1 MKTERNN
8 IKLGLFVMCGLA
20 ILVIALYLVGENKNN
35 WGSGIQVKIH
45 FSDLNGLVE
54 GDNVLYAGM
63 AAGSVKKV
71 QILNDT
77 TIEVTLLVNNKTGH
91 FIHRNSV
98 ATIGSE
104 GLMGNKVINITP
116 GRGNAD
122 LIKDGDYLA
131 TTQPVGIEQMLPK
144 LSRIGDNVAVVSE
157 VLKNTVLA
165 LDSSQLMKLMK
176 DSNTAK
182 QLRSSLTSAQLTM
195 QNTAEMTTV
204 FRNLA
209 YQTKNGKGALGL
221 LIADS
226 SFARSISKTV
236 NQLEGASLHVNEA
249 SSKFNN
255 TVSNINDEILHG
267 KGLLNL
273 LLTDS
278 ASAENMSKSL
288 LNIKNGTDGFN
299 QNMEALKHNFFFK
312 GYFSKK
318 QKEEAKQLNKTGAQ

>member
-8 IKLGLFVMCGLA
+8 IKLGIFVLCGLV

-35 WGSGIQVKIH
+35 WGSGIQVKIR

-77 TIEVTLLVNNKTGH
+77 TIEVTLLVNNKTRH
-91 FIHRNSV
+91 FIRRNSV

-104 GLMGNKVINITP
+104 GLMGNKVIHITP
-116 GRGNAD
+116 GRGNAA

-165 LDSSQLMKLMK
+165 LDSSRLMKLIK
-176 DSNTAK
+176 DSNTAT
-182 QLRSSLTSAQLTM
+182 QLRSSLADAQLTM
-195 QNTAEMTTV
+195 QNTAEMTAV

-236 NQLEGASLHVNEA
+236 NQLESASYNVTEASL
-249 SSKFNN
+249 KFNN
-255 TVSNINDEILHG
+255 TVSNINDGILHG
-267 KGLLNL
+267 KGVLNL

-278 ASAENMSKSL
+278 ASAENVSKSL
-288 LNIKNGTDGFN
+288 LNIKSGTDGFN
-299 QNMEALKHNFFFK
+299 QNMEALKHNFFLR
-312 GYFSKK
+312 GYFRKK
-318 QKEEAKQLNKTGAQ
+318 EKEEVKQ

>member
-8 IKLGLFVMCGLA
+8 IKLGIFVMCGLV
-20 ILVIALYLVGENKNN
+20 ILVITLYLVGENKNN
-35 WGSGIQVKIH
+35 WGAGIQVKIH
-45 FSDLNGLVE
+45 FSDLDGLVE

-63 AAGSVKKV
+63 TAGSVKKV

-77 TIEVTLLVNNKTGH
+77 TIEVTLLVNSKTGH

-98 ATIGSE
+98 ATVGSE

-116 GRGNAD
+116 GKGNAG

-131 TTQPVGIEQMLPK
+131 ARQPVGIEEMLPK
-144 LSRIGDNVAVVSE
+144 LSLIGDNVALVSE

-165 LDSSQLMKLMK
+165 LDSSQLMKLLK

-182 QLRSSLTSAQLTM
+182 QLRSSLTGAQLTL
-195 QNTAEMTTV
+195 QNTSEVTAV

-236 NQLEGASLHVNEA
+236 NQLEGASYNVNEA
-249 SSKFNN
+249 SLKLN
-255 TVSNINDEILHG
+255 TTASNINDGILHG
-267 KGLLNL
+267 KGTLNL

-312 GYFSKK
+312 GYFRKK
-318 QKEEAKQLNKTGAQ
+318 QKEEAKQQNKTGNN

>member
-1 MKTERNN
+1 MKTESNN
-8 IKLGLFVMCGLA
+8 IKLGIFVMCGLV

-54 GDNVLYAGM
+54 GDNVLYAGT

-77 TIEVTLLVNNKTGH
+77 TIEVTLLVDNKTGH

-122 LIKDGDYLA
+122 LIKDGDDLA
-131 TTQPVGIEQMLPK
+131 TSQPVGIEQMLPK
-144 LSRIGDNVAVVSE
+144 LSRIGDNVALVSE

-165 LDSSQLMKLMK
+165 LDSSQLMKLLK

-182 QLRSSLTSAQLTM
+182 QLRSSLAGAQLTM
-195 QNTAEMTTV
+195 QNTAEVTAV
-204 FRNLA
+204 FRDLA

-226 SFARSISKTV
+226 SFARSVSKTV
-236 NQLEGASLHVNEA
+236 NQLEGASANVNEA
-249 SSKFNN
+249 SLKLNN
-255 TVSNINDEILHG
+255 TASNIHDEILHG
-267 KGLLNL
+267 KGVLNL

-278 ASAENMSKSL
+278 ASAENVSRSL

-299 QNMEALKHNFFFK
+299 QNMEALKHNFLFR
-312 GYFSKK
+312 GYFRAK
-318 QKEEAKQLNKTGAQ
+318 QKEEAKKQHKTGTQ

>member
-1 MKTERNN
+1 MKTEGNN
-8 IKLGLFVMCGLA
+8 IKLGIFVMCGLA
-20 ILVIALYLVGENKNN
+20 ILVITLYLVGENKNN
-35 WGSGIQVKIH
+35 WGSGIEVKIQ
-45 FSDLNGLVE
+45 FSDLDGLVE

-63 AAGSVKKV
+63 AAGSVKKI
-71 QILNDT
+71 QILKDT

-91 FIHRNSV
+91 FIKRNSV

-104 GLMGNKVINITP
+104 GLMGNKVINISP
-116 GRGNAD
+116 VAGNAD

-131 TTQPVGIEQMLPK
+131 SRQPIGIEQMLPK
-144 LSRIGDNVAVVSE
+144 LSRIGDNVELVSG

-182 QLRSSLTSAQLTM
+182 QLRSSLTNAQLTI
-195 QNTAEMTTV
+195 QNTAEMTAV

-221 LIADS
+221 LVADSGFAHVVSKTMNQIAD
-226 SFARSISKTV
+226 
-236 NQLEGASLHVNEA
+236 ASHNVNEA
-249 SSKFNN
+249 SLKLNN
-255 TVSNINDEILHG
+255 TASNINDEILHG
-267 KGLLNL
+267 KGMLNL

-278 ASAENMSKSL
+278 ASAGNISKSL

-299 QNMEALKHNFFFK
+299 QNMEALKHNFLFR
-312 GYFSKK
+312 GYFRKQ

>member
-8 IKLGLFVMCGLA
+8 IKLGIFVICGLV

-77 TIEVTLLVNNKTGH
+77 TIEVILLVNNKTRH
-91 FIHRNSV
+91 FIRRNSV

-116 GRGNAD
+116 GRGNAT
-122 LIKDGDYLA
+122 LVKDGDYLA
-131 TTQPVGIEQMLPK
+131 TRQPVGIDQMLPK

-165 LDSSQLMKLMK
+165 LDSSRLMKLMK
-176 DSNTAK
+176 DSNTAT
-182 QLRSSLTSAQLTM
+182 QLRSSLAGAQLTM
-195 QNTAEMTTV
+195 QNTAAVTAV
-204 FRNLA
+204 FRDLA
-209 YQTKNGKGALGL
+209 YQTKNGKGALGV

-226 SFARSISKTV
+226 NFARSISKTV
-236 NQLEGASLHVNEA
+236 NQLEGASHNVTEA
-249 SSKFNN
+249 SLKFNN
-255 TVSNINDEILHG
+255 TVSNINDGILHG
-267 KGLLNL
+267 KGVLNL

-278 ASAENMSKSL
+278 SSAENISKSL
-288 LNIKNGTDGFN
+288 LNIKNGTNGFN
-299 QNMEALKHNFFFK
+299 QNMEALKHNFFLR
-312 GYFSKK
+312 GYFRKK
-318 QKEEAKQLNKTGAQ
+318 EKEEVKQ